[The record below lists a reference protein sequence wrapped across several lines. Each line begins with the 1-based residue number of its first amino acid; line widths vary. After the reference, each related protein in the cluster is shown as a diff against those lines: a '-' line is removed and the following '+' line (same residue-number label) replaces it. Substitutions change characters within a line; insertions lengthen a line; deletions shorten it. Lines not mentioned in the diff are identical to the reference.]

1 MARAVRTPAAWWR
14 SCKRRQPGI
23 YAYRTRRHLRPAT
36 EWGYVG
42 KSRHLPSR
50 HLDHL
55 GQGRYGHAA
64 KPWADLIV
72 ARYTLTLPW
81 WLGWDWLTLSLETLA
96 ILVLRPR
103 YNWAKNPRLSKVGP
117 VHQARQRETR
127 DRNLDG
133 CRAAIEAARLGTL
146 VIRWAGALT
155 ILIGLG
161 GYLWTR

>member
-1 MARAVRTPAAWWR
+1 VRTPAAWWR

-72 ARYTLTLPW
+72 ARYTITLPW
-81 WLGWDWLTLSLETLA
+81 WLGLDWLTLSLETLA
-96 ILVLRPR
+96 ILALRPR
-103 YNWAKNPRLSKVGP
+103 YNWAKNPRRSKVGP
-117 VHQARQRETR
+117 RDQVQQAWEREHAPA
-127 DRNLDG
+127 G
-133 CRAAIEAARLGTL
+133 YRAKVELARYGILAVRASGVL
-146 VIRWAGALT
+146 I
-155 ILIGLG
+155 ILIGVG